1 MASGPA
7 EGNPAPAV
15 VATAEAPAPASSLP
29 PPTQD
34 LAARA
39 SKARS
44 AADIRAIIKEGKQQ
58 VPLPP
63 PEKPAEPA
71 PAAPEPV
78 AEVAPAGE
86 ETPAAEPEAPAEE
99 APAEEP
105 TAPTEPEGDETEE
118 ENDGGDGPV
127 TPITSKRAHLRL
139 AQDDKVGRQA
149 AALMKRNRDMGMEE
163 AVAKARQMLGIK
175 APAEAAPTP
184 ETPTPASDLPQT
196 IEAVDTELDRLDAD
210 REKALVELRFEDVA
224 KIDRT
229 TRKLDRHRLQ
239 LKEDGQRQQAEQAA
253 SYDRQFQASEAR
265 ATELYAF
272 ASDPNSPG
280 GKRMLEIEADL
291 KANGDPLYNSPDK
304 PLRVAQMVAAEMA
317 IAPRKKGA
325 PAAPAKPAAPVA
337 AAPKKG
343 IIPTGGSRT
352 TPPTQTPESVVT
364 SKVAEVK
371 NPHQLRAF
379 MKTLGVKA

>member
-1 MASGPA
+1 MASGTA
-7 EGNPAPAV
+7 EGNPAQAV
-15 VATAEAPAPASSLP
+15 AATAEAPAPVSSLP

-39 SKARS
+39 AKANS
-44 AADIRAIIKEGKQQ
+44 AAAIRAIIKEGKQQ

-63 PEKPAEPA
+63 PEKAAEPT
-71 PAAPEPV
+71 PAAPEPE

-86 ETPAAEPEAPAEE
+86 ETPAAETEVPAEGAAEAPA
-99 APAEEP
+99 
-105 TAPTEPEGDETEE
+105 EPEGDEAEETE
-118 ENDGGDGPV
+118 DGGDGPV

-163 AVAKARQMLGIK
+163 AVAKARNMLGIK
-175 APAEAAPTP
+175 EPASPATPEAPAPK
-184 ETPTPASDLPQT
+184 SDLPQT
-196 IEAVDTELDRLDAD
+196 IDAVDTEIDRLDAD
-210 REKALVELRFEDVA
+210 REKALTELRFEDVA

-239 LKEDGQRQQAEQAA
+239 LKEDGQRHQAEQAA
-253 SYDRQFQASEAR
+253 SYDRQFAASETK

-272 ASDPNSPG
+272 ASDPESPG
-280 GKRMLEIEADL
+280 AKRMLEIEATL
-291 KANGDPLYNSPDK
+291 KSNGDPLYNSPDK

-325 PAAPAKPAAPVA
+325 PAAPAKAAVPPAVPAQ
-337 AAPKKG
+337 KKG
-343 IIPTGGSRT
+343 ILPGGSSRT

-364 SKVAEVK
+364 SKVADVK
-371 NPHQLRAF
+371 NPHQFRAY
-379 MKTLGVKA
+379 MKTLGVKV